1 MTLAFTADTARH
13 ISQGSTRS
21 ESIRRLFSAI
31 QRSIAIARNRRVL
44 QGMPHY
50 LLKDIGI
57 SCSDIDS
64 IVVSMVDG
72 IPDPT
77 RRSRG
82 RF

>member
-1 MTLAFTADTARH
+1 MTLAFTAGIARH
-13 ISQGSTRS
+13 ASQGTRGGPV
-21 ESIRRLFSAI
+21 RHLFSAI
-31 QRSIAIARNRRVL
+31 QRSIAIARNRRAL
-44 QGMPHY
+44 QGTPHY

-57 SCSDIDS
+57 SRSDIDS